1 MIVSAIFVGVVCFFK
16 VGVSLYNNPDC
27 PDTRFVS
34 QADSKLRDLPAFAS
48 QLLELKVYTTTAQQ
62 I

>member
-16 VGVSLYNNPDC
+16 VGVSLYNPDC